1 MRRTRVFHTES
12 FRLAAWFAVLF
23 LALASVFIYT
33 AYRIVD
39 DIQTQALIKTID
51 ADISTINNGYKEK
64 GLGEAIEI
72 VQQRLGSTD
81 FSNIDLPG
89 GYILLQDGD
98 SGAIAGNLA
107 PRPARLGLF
116 SLPDAVDTREPRGRN
131 NKLRIR
137 RGAILGRG
145 VMLSDD
151 LYLYVG
157 RDTTTIATTRAR
169 ILQAFAW
176 ITGTT
181 VVLAVLGGMFFSV
194 QFMRRI
200 DDIIKT
206 CDAIV
211 AGNFKNRIQQRG
223 SDNELDRLS
232 AAINSMLDRIATLLD
247 NLQQVSSDIAHDLRT
262 PLTHLRQRLENARAR
277 STTLDEYSSAVAN
290 AIGDTDQLLRIFGA
304 LLRISQVEAG
314 TRADNFSTLS
324 LSALLRQIVDM
335 FRPVAEDHGHV
346 LECHIRDGIDVCGDT
361 ELLTQLVV
369 NLLENAL
376 RHTPIGTKV
385 SVDLSAVDGNA
396 VLAVSDTGPGIPEDE
411 RDKVFRRFYRLSAS
425 RGTPGNGLG
434 LALVQAIANLHQAGI
449 VVSDN
454 QPGLRIAVTFKSI
467 GSR

>member
-1 MRRTRVFHTES
+1 LRRIRVLHTES

-23 LALASVFIYT
+23 LALAGVFIFA

-39 DIQTQALIKTID
+39 EIQTQALIRTID
-51 ADISTINNGYKEK
+51 ADISTINNGYTEK
-64 GLGEAIEI
+64 GLGEAVEVI
-72 VQQRLGSTD
+72 QQRLGSTD
-81 FSNIDLPG
+81 FSNVDLPG
-89 GYILLQDGD
+89 GYILLQDSN
-98 SGAIAGNLA
+98 SGVIAGNLA
-107 PRPARLGLF
+107 PRLPRLGLF
-116 SLPDAVDTREPRGRN
+116 SVADALDTREPHRRN
-131 NKLRIR
+131 NRPRGR

-157 RDTTTIATTRAR
+157 RDTATIEMTRER
-169 ILQAFAW
+169 LLKAFAW
-176 ITGTT
+176 IAGTT
-181 VVLAVLGGMFFSV
+181 AVLAILGGIFLSV

-211 AGNFKNRIQQRG
+211 AGNFKNRIQHRG
-223 SDNELDRLS
+223 RDNELDRLS
-232 AAINSMLDRIATLLD
+232 TAINSMLDRIAALLD

-277 STTLDEYSSAVAN
+277 SMTLDEYSAAVAN
-290 AIGDTDQLLRIFGA
+290 AIGDTDQLLKIFGA

-314 TRADNFSTLS
+314 TRADSFATLS
-324 LSALLRQIVDM
+324 LSALLRQIVEM
-335 FRPVAEDHGHV
+335 FRPVAEDHAHA
-346 LECHIRDGIDVCGDT
+346 LECHIQDGTYISGDT

-376 RHTPIGTKV
+376 RHTPDGTRV
-385 SVDLSAVDGNA
+385 SVDLSVAEGNA
-396 VLAVSDTGPGIPEDE
+396 VLAVSDTGPGIPEGE

-434 LALVQAIANLHQAGI
+434 LALVQAIVNLHQASI
-449 VVSDN
+449 AVSDN
-454 QPGLRIAVTFKSI
+454 QPGLRIAITFKLS
-467 GSR
+467 SAR